1 MFKPIPKS
9 DITVRPFKVFKN
21 WTFNEDTINLHAIQ
35 HREGAFEDYEGFNL
49 YGSGSNYDFSYAYNE
64 YATDRSIRAMF
75 YNNAPKLVAVVT
87 NWNLSKHKAKKQ
99 RYYIVQ
105 NVNDITNASVTYEYY
120 YDSTTDT
127 YIDEFQSFLDNNGY
141 IVSDKGQILTGN
153 YTDITKM
160 YGSMNSL
167 GSVQERQIGSRFF
180 LWNIPNKFIGEG
192 IKPGSFKVVDYGRK
206 RNTKGKKGEY
216 ITIVDDGKS
225 NLIDNSRDFLGLI
238 ELDFSGSYASG
249 AFSGSSDTGSLLIR
263 TTEGLDYTMNLF
275 ELDFGDDIV
284 DGDEVLTY
292 QYANDRE
299 YDIDIRDI
307 DEIDA
312 GFGFMYADGDWNL
325 PYPIQNPRKSLGNI
339 FYANGIATVT
349 WQTGLTTGSGI
360 TIEGINYDFGSGGYQ
375 MSFQS
380 TKTIYENELFLEVKP
395 NEFNI
400 STNPSATT
408 FYSGAL
414 YVNKYIEN
422 KPSALGD
429 SGSFFDLDFRIKSE
443 HVFNYTSSWGAP
455 GTSVTRSMGFDEYEY
470 SSSLDR
476 TGSYLAPYITTVG
489 LYDENMDLVAVAKLP
504 SKPKSTPDYPVNIVV
519 RFDT

>member
-21 WTFNEDTINLHAIQ
+21 WTFNEDTINLHAIE
-35 HREGAFEDYEGFNL
+35 HRDGAFEDYEGFIL
-49 YGSGSNYDFSYAYNE
+49 YGSGSNYDFQYGYSE

-75 YNNAPKLVAVVT
+75 YNNAPKLVGVVT

-99 RYYIVQ
+99 RYYIIQ
-105 NVNDITNASVTYEYY
+105 NVNDTTNTSLTYEYY

-127 YIDEFQSFLDNNGY
+127 YIDEFQSYLDNNGY
-141 IVSDKGQILTGN
+141 IVSDKGQILSGK

-160 YGSMNSL
+160 YGSMNNL
-167 GSVQERQIGSRFF
+167 GSVQERQIGNRFF

-192 IKPGSFKVVDYGRK
+192 IKPGSFKVIDYGRR
-206 RNTKGKKGEY
+206 RNTKGKKGEFV
-216 ITIVDDGKS
+216 TIVDDGKS
-225 NLIDNSRDFLGLI
+225 NLIDNDRDFLGVI
-238 ELDFSGSYASG
+238 ELNFSGSN
-249 AFSGSSDTGSLLIR
+249 DTGSMIIR
-263 TTEGLDYTMNLF
+263 TTEGLDYTFNLY
-275 ELDFGDDIV
+275 ENDFGDDMV
-284 DGDEVLTY
+284 TNDEVLTY
-292 QYANDRE
+292 QYQNDRP
-299 YDIDIRDI
+299 YGVDTRDI
-307 DEIDA
+307 DEIDLNA
-312 GFGFMYADGDWNL
+312 GVMFADVDWDL
-325 PYPIQNPRKSLGNI
+325 PYPIQNPKKSLGNI

-349 WQTGLTTGSGI
+349 WQTGLSTGSGVFV
-360 TIEGINYDFGSGGYQ
+360 EGINYDFGSAGYQ

-380 TKTIYENELFLEVKP
+380 TKTIFENEVFLEVKP

-408 FYSGAL
+408 FYSGGL
-414 YVNKYIEN
+414 YINKYIEN

-443 HVFNYTSSWGAP
+443 HIFNYTSSWGAP
-455 GTSVTRSMGFDEYEY
+455 GTPVTRSIGFDEYEY
-470 SSSLDR
+470 SSSLDP

-489 LYDENMDLVAVAKLP
+489 LYDDNMDLVAVAKIP

>member
-21 WTFNEDTINLHAIQ
+21 WTFNEDTINLHAIE
-35 HREGAFEDYEGFNL
+35 HREGAFEDYEGFKL
-49 YGSGSNYDFSYAYNE
+49 YGSGSNYDFQYGYNE
-64 YATDRSIRAMF
+64 YAIDRSIRAMF
-75 YNNAPKLVAVVT
+75 YNNSPKLVAVVT
-87 NWNLSKHKAKKQ
+87 NWNLAKHKSKKQ

-105 NVNDITNASVTYEYY
+105 NIENTTNGTVTFEYY
-120 YDSTTDT
+120 YDSTSDS
-127 YIDEFQSFLDNNGY
+127 YIDEFQTYLTNHNY
-141 IVSDKGQILTGN
+141 IVNDRGQVLSGN

-167 GSVQERQIGSRFF
+167 GSVSERQIGNRFF

-192 IKPGSFKVVDYGRK
+192 IKPGSFRVIDYGRK
-206 RNTKGKKGEY
+206 RNVKGKKAEY
-216 ITIVDDGKS
+216 VTIVDDGKS
-225 NLIDNSRDFLGLI
+225 NLVDNDREFLGII

-249 AFSGSSDTGSLLIR
+249 AFSGSSDTGSMLIR

-284 DGDEVLTY
+284 TNDEVISY
-292 QYANDRE
+292 QYQNDRP
-299 YDIDIRDI
+299 YGIDVRDI
-307 DEIDA
+307 DEVDA
-312 GFGFMYADGDWNL
+312 GFGFMLADGGWDL
-325 PYPIQNPRKSLGNI
+325 PYPIQNPKKSLGNI

-349 WQTGLTTGSGI
+349 WQTGLSSGSGV
-360 TIEGINYDFGSGGYQ
+360 TTEGVNYDFGSAGYQ

-380 TKTIYENELFLEVKP
+380 TKTIFENELFLEVKP

-408 FYSGAL
+408 FYSGGL
-414 YVNKYIEN
+414 YINKYIEN

-443 HVFNYTSSWGAP
+443 HTFNYTSSWGAP
-455 GTSVTRSMGFDEYEY
+455 GTSVTRSIGFDEYEF
-470 SSSLDR
+470 SSSIDL

-489 LYDENMDLVAVAKLP
+489 LYDDEMNLVAVAKLP

>member
-9 DITVRPFKVFKN
+9 DITIRPFKVFKN
-21 WTFNEDTINLHAIQ
+21 WVFDENTINIHAVE
-35 HREGAFEDYEGFNL
+35 HREGAFEDYDGYRL
-49 YGSGSNYDFSYAYNE
+49 YGSGSNYDFPYAYSE

-120 YDSTTDT
+120 YDSATDS
-127 YIDEFQSFLDNNGY
+127 YIDEFQSFLDNHGY
-141 IVSDKGQILTGN
+141 IVSDRGQILAGN

-167 GSVQERQIGSRFF
+167 GSVSERQIGNRFF

-192 IKPGSFKVVDYGRK
+192 IKPGSFRVVDYGRK
-206 RNTKGKKGEY
+206 RNIKGKKAEFV
-216 ITIVDDGKS
+216 TIVDDGKS
-225 NLIDNSRDFLGLI
+225 NLIDNSRDFLGLV
-238 ELDFSGSYASG
+238 ELDFSGSN
-249 AFSGSSDTGSLLIR
+249 DTGSMIIR

-275 ELDFGDDIV
+275 ETDFGDDIV
-284 DGDEVLTY
+284 TNDEVLTY
-292 QYANDRE
+292 QYANDRP
-299 YDIDIRDI
+299 YGIDTRDI

-312 GFGFMYADGDWNL
+312 GFGYMFVDEDWNL
-325 PYPIQNPRKSLGNI
+325 PYPIQNPKKSLGNI
-339 FYANGIATVT
+339 FYANGIATIT
-349 WQTGLTTGSGI
+349 WQTGYTTGSGVYL
-360 TIEGINYDFGSGGYQ
+360 EGANYNFGNAGYE

-380 TKTIYENELFLEVKP
+380 TKTIYENEVFLEVKP

-414 YVNKYIEN
+414 YINKYIES
-422 KPSALGD
+422 KPSSLGD

-443 HVFNYTSSWGAP
+443 HTFNYTSSWGAP
-455 GTSVTRSMGFDEYEY
+455 GVSVTRSIGFDEYEY
-470 SSSLDR
+470 SSSLDP